1 MRLPGQ
7 ADLARRPQVDVSGD
21 PRDRRGG
28 FKRRVAAAEHR
39 HALPAKSAR
48 VGGKLVVADDEG
60 GSKGGSKGAAV
71 IARVYTG
78 VMMMMMMMFTSVA
91 GDGARIRQT

>member
-60 GSKGGSKGAAV
+60 GSNGAAV

-78 VMMMMMMMFTSVA
+78 VMMMMMMFMSVA